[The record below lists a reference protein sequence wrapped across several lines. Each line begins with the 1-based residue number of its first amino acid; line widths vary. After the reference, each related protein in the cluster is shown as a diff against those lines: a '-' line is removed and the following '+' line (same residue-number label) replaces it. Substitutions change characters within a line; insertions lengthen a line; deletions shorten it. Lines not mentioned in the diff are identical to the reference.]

1 MTIKLGLARAWR
13 FETGLP
19 AALFVLGS
27 CLAVA
32 TGVWR
37 HHDTEAQ
44 ARAAFERGV
53 DRVSDDVLRRLRQ
66 PIAALKGASGLFAAN
81 PKVGR
86 QLFRDYVAAG
96 DMQADFPGV
105 RGFGFIQRVERSGLE
120 AFIAAERA
128 DDAPQ
133 FALRQLDDKGQ
144 ADLYVIRF
152 IEPMVP
158 NRSAVGLDLGS
169 ERIRREAA
177 ERAVASGE
185 AAMSGTISLVQ
196 DAQRSPGF
204 LLFLPVYQ
212 HGADPFTPAQR
223 RRALLGLLYSP
234 IIAADLLGGVH
245 DVAAGELDFT
255 LSDPTAGMPGQGL
268 IFSSAAARGPAPG
281 ASAPGSLAQLSTG
294 RFQASRKLGLPG
306 RPLMLQ
312 ARSTSSFDAALPTWQ
327 PWLIG
332 AAGILVSTLLA
343 ALLRQQAAGRLRAEA
358 LARAMTADL
367 ERLAQVARH
376 TSNAVSITDRE
387 LRIVWIN
394 EGFTRITGHSLDE
407 ARGRTPGQLLGSGKA
422 DPAVLQLLA
431 DTAAAG
437 AGCQVEI
444 LNRARDGHEF
454 WFDTEIQPLR
464 DRQGALT
471 GFMEIGS
478 DVTAQ
483 HLAQARLEDAL
494 RARQA
499 LLGTIDLHSIVSV
512 ADRTGLI
519 TQVNDAFCSLSGH
532 SRAELIGQNHRIV
545 NSGHHSA
552 AFWVGM
558 WRSIAAGTAWRAEV
572 CNRARDGS
580 LYWVDTVIAP
590 FMGADGQ
597 IEKYISICTDITAS
611 KRAAQDLA
619 HERLALANIIE
630 GTDVGTWEWDL
641 ASGALHFNQRWAQMI
656 GQTLAEVSHTTMAT
670 WNQRTHP
677 EDVLRAEALLKQ
689 HFRGELPALESENRV
704 RHRDGHWVWVLT
716 RGKVSQRA
724 KDGRPCWMAGTHM
737 DISARKQAEA
747 ALRASQELL
756 DRTGRIGGV
765 GGWAFDIASQALEW
779 SDQTC
784 RIHDVPPGF
793 RPTLDQAIAF
803 YSPEVRPLVA
813 QTVRQAIRSG
823 QGWDLE
829 LALVTAQGR
838 EVWVRAVGEAEMQH
852 GRTVRLIGAFQDIT
866 ARRAMALALQRKSEL
881 VSSVIENLPCGLS
894 VFDAELN
901 LVAANR
907 EFGRL
912 LDLPAALFEAPATR
926 FEDIIRFNA
935 ARGEYGTE
943 QVEASVQAILERAHA
958 PTIAHQFERLRP
970 DGRPLEIRGSP
981 MPGGGFVTTYTDI
994 SARKRAEAEI
1004 ERSAQLLRGALGAI
1018 DEAFVLY
1025 DPDERLVFCNDKYR
1039 QTYPG
1044 IAHLMLPGT
1053 RFEDIVRPG
1062 AENGD
1067 YLEAVGRVDEWI
1079 AERLAAHRAGDRT
1092 LVQKLSSG
1100 RTVRIVER
1108 KMADGHTVGFRID
1121 ISDLVR
1127 ATEAAELASRAKS
1140 QFLANMSHE
1149 IRTPM
1154 NAILGMLALLRRTAL
1169 TPRQADY
1176 ASKTEGA
1183 ARSLLGLLNDI
1194 LDFSKVEAGKMALDL
1209 QPFCID
1215 QLLRD
1220 LSVIVSANVG
1230 DKPVEVL
1237 FDLDPRLPR
1246 ELVGDAPR
1254 LQQVLINLAGNAV
1267 KFTARGE
1274 VVLAIRVLAQDSAQ
1288 VSLEVSVHDTG
1299 IGIAPENQAR
1309 IFSGFTQA
1317 EASTTRRFGGTGLGV
1332 AISQR
1337 LVALMGGELQLDSA
1351 LGQGSRFHFTVT
1363 LPVAPGAARL
1373 SGPVPPAALRALVVD
1388 DNPSARDVLQRM
1400 GDSLGWAIDVVDSGE
1415 AALALLQAQAAQ
1427 GIACQAVFVDWQ
1439 MPGLDGWATSQ
1450 RIRELGLGGQAP
1462 VIVMVTAHGRE
1473 MLAQRSEADQALLDG
1488 FLVKPVTASMLFDA
1502 VADAGL
1508 ARGTQCARQPATAAG
1523 PKRLAGLRLLV
1534 AEDNLNN
1541 QQVAR
1546 ELLEDEG
1553 ASVQIAGNGQQAVDA
1568 VAAAQPPFDVVLM
1581 DLQMPVMDGLAA
1593 TRAIRQGLALP
1604 TLPIVAMTANALAS
1618 DRQACL
1624 AAGMNDHIGKPFDL
1638 NQLVQVLRAQA
1649 GLTDDPAA
1657 PPTPPTPST
1666 PAHRADPLPAAL
1678 QAAAAAA
1685 GVRIAP
1691 AIARLG
1697 GDAQVYRRMLQ
1708 RFVDDL
1714 AAWPAESQG
1723 LAAQGDAG
1731 AAARALHSIRGVA
1744 ATLGADDLAA
1754 IAARGEK
1761 QLGADDA
1768 APLIGPVLALACQ
1781 AIDAARPALAGLLQ
1795 ALQPAARRQ
1804 PAEAAA
1810 SPADRQAL
1818 QQGLGQLAVL
1828 LRNADMAALDAVAG
1842 LQGQFS
1848 GLLDERF
1855 QALDE
1860 AVAGLDFG
1868 PALGHCTQLLAA
1880 LET

>member
-1 MTIKLGLARAWR
+1 MTIEMGLARAWR
-13 FETGLP
+13 VETGLP
-19 AALFVLGS
+19 ALLFVLGT

-53 DRVSDDVLRRLRQ
+53 DRVSDDVLRRMRQ

-81 PKVGR
+81 PKVER
-86 QLFRDYVAAG
+86 QVFRDYVAPL
-96 DMQADFPGV
+96 DLQVDFPGV
-105 RGFGFIQRVERSGLE
+105 RGFGFIQRLERSGLD

-133 FALRQLDDKGQ
+133 FALRQLDEPGHD
-144 ADLYVIRF
+144 DLYVVKL
-152 IEPMVP
+152 IEPTPP
-158 NRSAVGLDLGS
+158 NRSVVGLDVGS

-177 ERAVASGE
+177 ERAMLSGE
-185 AAMSGTISLVQ
+185 ATMSGTVTLVQ
-196 DAQRSPGF
+196 DARRSPGF
-204 LLFLPVYQ
+204 VLYLPVYRR
-212 HGADPFTPAQR
+212 GADPVTPAQR
-223 RRALLGLLYSP
+223 RRALLGLLFSP
-234 IIAADLLGGVH
+234 IVAAELLGDVH

-255 LSDPTAGMPGQGL
+255 LADPTAGMPGQGL
-268 IFSSAAARGPAPG
+268 IFSSAANRGAAPG
-281 ASAPGSLAQLSTG
+281 ASAPGSLAADSSG
-294 RFQASRKLGLPG
+294 RFQASRSVALPG
-306 RPLMLQ
+306 RALMLQ
-312 ARSTSSFDAALPTWQ
+312 ARSTPGFEAALPHWQ

-332 AAGILVSTLLA
+332 AAGMLVSALLA

-376 TSNAVSITDRE
+376 TSNAVSITDRD

-394 EGFTRITGHSLDE
+394 EGFTRITGHTIDD
-407 ARGRTPGQLLGSGKA
+407 AHGRTPGQLLGSGKA
-422 DPAVLQLLA
+422 DPALLQLLA
-431 DTAAAG
+431 DAAAAG
-437 AGCQVEI
+437 AGCRVEI
-444 LNRARDGHEF
+444 LNRARDGREF

-464 DRQGALT
+464 DSQGLLT

-478 DVTAQ
+478 DVTER

-494 RARQA
+494 RDNQA
-499 LLGTIDLHSIVSV
+499 LLRTIDLHSIVSV
-512 ADRTGLI
+512 ADRSGLI
-519 TQVNDAFCSLSGH
+519 TQVNDAFCSISGYG
-532 SRAELIGQNHRIV
+532 RAELVGQNHRIV
-545 NSGHHSA
+545 NSGHQSA

-558 WRSIAAGTAWRAEV
+558 WRCIAAGTPWRGEV
-572 CNRARDGS
+572 CNRAKDGS

-590 FMGADGQ
+590 FMAADGR
-597 IEKYISICTDITAS
+597 IEKYISIRTDISPS
-611 KRAAQDLA
+611 KRAAQDLVR
-619 HERLALANIIE
+619 ERQALASIIE
-630 GTDVGTWEWDL
+630 GTNVGTWEWDL
-641 ASGALHFNQRWAQMI
+641 ASGALHFNQRWAQI
-656 GQTLAEVSHTTMAT
+656 LGQTLAELSHATMDT
-670 WNQRTHP
+670 WVERTHP
-677 EDVLRAEALLKQ
+677 ADARHTQALIKQ
-689 HFRGELPALESENRV
+689 HFRGELPALEAENRV
-704 RHRDGHWVWVLT
+704 RHIDGHWVWVLT

-747 ALRASQELL
+747 ALRASQDLL

-765 GGWAFDIASQALEW
+765 GGWAVDIASQTIEW

-784 RIHDVPPGF
+784 RIHELPPGF
-793 RPTLDQAIAF
+793 RPTLDEAIAF
-803 YSPEVRPLVA
+803 YAPEARPVITQA
-813 QTVRQAIRSG
+813 VQHAIRSG

-829 LALVTAQGR
+829 LPLTTAQGR
-838 EVWVRAVGEAEMQH
+838 EVWVRAVGEAEMLDGQA
-852 GRTVRLIGAFQDIT
+852 VRLIGAFQDIT

-894 VFDAELN
+894 VFDGELN

-912 LDLPAALFEAPATR
+912 LDLPPRLCEAPGTR

-935 ARGEYGTE
+935 ARGEYGSGPL
-943 QVEASVQAILERAHA
+943 EASVQVIVDRARA
-958 PTIAHQFERLRP
+958 PAKSHRFERLRL
-970 DGRPLEIRGSP
+970 DGTPLEICGGP

-994 SARKRAEAEI
+994 SARKRAEAAI
-1004 ERSAQLLRGALGAI
+1004 ERGGQLLRGAIGAI
-1018 DEAFVLY
+1018 DEAFVLF
-1025 DPDERLVFCNDKYR
+1025 DPDDRLVFCNEKYR
-1039 QTYPG
+1039 QIYPG
-1044 IAHLMLPGT
+1044 MAHLMLPGA

-1062 AENGD
+1062 AERGD
-1067 YLEAVGRVDEWI
+1067 YLDAVGRPEAWI

-1092 LVQKLSSG
+1092 LIQRLSSG
-1100 RTVRIVER
+1100 RTLRIVER
-1108 KMADGHTVGFRID
+1108 RMADGHTVGFRID
-1121 ISDLVR
+1121 ISELVR
-1127 ATEAAELASRAKS
+1127 ATEAAEQASQAKS

-1154 NAILGMLALLRRTAL
+1154 NAILGMLALLRKTAL

-1194 LDFSKVEAGKMALDL
+1194 LDFSKVEAGKMALEL
-1209 QPFCID
+1209 QAFRID

-1220 LSVIVSANVG
+1220 LSVIVSANIA
-1230 DKPVEVL
+1230 DKPVELL
-1237 FDLDPRLPR
+1237 FDIDPRLPR
-1246 ELVGDAPR
+1246 ALVGDALR

-1267 KFTARGE
+1267 KFTAQGE
-1274 VVLAIRVLAQDSAQ
+1274 VVLGIRVLAQDSAQ
-1288 VSLEVSVHDTG
+1288 VSLEVSVRDTG

-1337 LVALMGGELQLDSA
+1337 LVALMGGELRLDSA

-1363 LPVAPGAARL
+1363 LPVAPGAAQAA
-1373 SGPVPPAALRALVVD
+1373 GPMPASRLRALVVD
-1388 DNPSARDVLQRM
+1388 DNASARDVLQRM
-1400 GDSLGWAIDVVDSGE
+1400 GESLGWLVDVADSGE
-1415 AALALLQAQAAQ
+1415 AALALLQARSAQ

-1450 RIRELGLGGQAP
+1450 GIRALGRGGQP
-1462 VIVMVTAHGRE
+1462 LLLIVMVTAHGRE
-1473 MLAQRSEADQALLDG
+1473 LLAQGSEAEQASLDG
-1488 FLVKPVTASMLFDA
+1488 ILVKPVTASMLFDA

-1508 ARGTQCARQPATAAG
+1508 AASTQQAGPATSAAG
-1523 PKRLAGLRLLV
+1523 SKRLAGLRLLL

-1553 ASVQIAGNGQQAVDA
+1553 ASVQIASNGQQAVDA
-1568 VAAAQPPFDVVLM
+1568 VAAARPPFDVVLM

-1593 TRAIRQGLALP
+1593 TRAIRQGLAMP

-1638 NQLVQVLRAQA
+1638 DQLVRVLRSQA
-1649 GLTDDPAA
+1649 GMSDEPAA
-1657 PPTPPTPST
+1657 PPGSAPKTAT
-1666 PAHRADPLPAAL
+1666 LPAEV

-1697 GDAQVYRRMLQ
+1697 GDAQVYRRMLG

-1714 AAWPAESQG
+1714 AALPAEWQG
-1723 LAAQGDAG
+1723 LADQADAQ
-1731 AAARALHSIRGVA
+1731 AAARALHTVRGVA
-1744 ATLGADDLAA
+1744 ATLGLDELAA
-1754 IAARGEK
+1754 QAAQGEQ
-1761 QLGADDA
+1761 QLGATGS
-1768 APLIGPVLALACQ
+1768 APLIGPVLAQASQ
-1781 AIDAARPALAGLLQ
+1781 AINAARPALAELLRALQ
-1795 ALQPAARRQ
+1795 ATSASQPAA
-1804 PAEAAA
+1804 AAA
-1810 SPADRQAL
+1810 AKPADRQAL
-1818 QQGLGQLAVL
+1818 QHGLRQLADL
-1828 LRNADMAALDAVAG
+1828 LRNADMAALDAVAS

-1848 GLLDERF
+1848 GLLAERF

-1860 AVAGLDFG
+1860 AVAGLDFD
-1868 PALGHCTQLLAA
+1868 PALGHCRQLLEA
-1880 LET
+1880 LES

>member
-1 MTIKLGLARAWR
+1 MAIERGLARAWR
-13 FETGLP
+13 VETSLP

-32 TGVWR
+32 TGTWR
-37 HHDTEAQ
+37 HRDTEAQ

-53 DRVSDDVLRRLRQ
+53 DRVSDDVLGRMRQ

-86 QLFRDYVAAG
+86 QLFRDYVAPL
-96 DMQADFPGV
+96 DLQVDFPGV
-105 RGFGFIQRVERSGLE
+105 RGFGFIQRLERSGLD

-128 DDAPQ
+128 DDAPL
-133 FALRQLDDKGQ
+133 FALRQLDEPGPD
-144 ADLYVIRF
+144 DLYVIKF
-152 IEPMVP
+152 IEPEPP
-158 NRSAVGLDLGS
+158 NRSTIGLDVGS

-177 ERAVASGE
+177 ERAVRSGE
-185 AAMSGTISLVQ
+185 ATMSGTIALVQ
-196 DAQRSPGF
+196 DARRSPGF
-204 LLFLPVYQ
+204 LLYLPVYRR
-212 HGADPFTPAQR
+212 GADPVTPAQR
-223 RRALLGLLYSP
+223 RRALLGLLFSP
-234 IIAADLLGGVH
+234 VVAAELLGGVH

-268 IFSSAAARGPAPG
+268 IFSSAADHGPAPG
-281 ASAPGSLAQLSTG
+281 ASAPGSLAPVSSG
-294 RFQASRKLGLPG
+294 RFQASRSVALPG
-306 RPLMLQ
+306 RALMLQ
-312 ARSTSSFDAALPTWQ
+312 ARSTPAFDAALPSWQ

-332 AAGILVSTLLA
+332 AAGMLVSALLA
-343 ALLRQQAAGRLRAEA
+343 ALLRLQAAGRLRAEA

-376 TSNAVSITDRE
+376 TSNAVSITDRD

-394 EGFTRITGHSLDE
+394 EGFTRITGHAIDD

-422 DPAVLQLLA
+422 DPALLQLLA

-437 AGCQVEI
+437 ASCQVEI
-444 LNRARDGHEF
+444 LNRARDGREF

-464 DRQGALT
+464 DSQGLLT

-478 DVTAQ
+478 DVTER

-494 RARQA
+494 RDNQA
-499 LLGTIDLHSIVSV
+499 LLRTIDLHSIVSV
-512 ADRTGLI
+512 ADRSGLI
-519 TQVNDAFCSLSGH
+519 TQVNDAFCSISGYGP
-532 SRAELIGQNHRIV
+532 AELVGQNHRIV

-552 AFWVGM
+552 AFWGGM
-558 WRSIAAGTAWRAEV
+558 WRCIAAGTPWRGEV
-572 CNRARDGS
+572 CNRAKDGS

-590 FMGADGQ
+590 FMGADGR
-597 IEKYISICTDITAS
+597 IEKYISIHTDVSPS
-611 KRAAQDLA
+611 KRAAQDLVR
-619 HERLALANIIE
+619 ERQALANIIE
-630 GTDVGTWEWDL
+630 GTNVGTWEWDL
-641 ASGALHFNQRWAQMI
+641 ASGALHFNQRWAQI
-656 GQTLAEVSHTTMAT
+656 VGQTLAELSHTTVDA
-670 WNQRTHP
+670 WVQRTHP
-677 EDVLRAEALLKQ
+677 DDARHTQALIRQ

-724 KDGRPCWMAGTHM
+724 RDGRPCWMAGTHM

-747 ALRASQELL
+747 ALRASQDLL

-765 GGWAFDIASQALEW
+765 GGWAFDIASQAIEW

-784 RIHDVPPGF
+784 RIHELPPGF

-803 YSPEVRPLVA
+803 YAPEARSVIALAV
-813 QTVRQAIRSG
+813 QQAVRSG

-829 LALVTAQGR
+829 LPLITARGR
-838 EVWVRAVGEAEMQH
+838 EVWVRAVGEAEILDGQ
-852 GRTVRLIGAFQDIT
+852 VQRLLGAFQDIT
-866 ARRAMALALQRKSEL
+866 ARRALAQALQCQSAL

-894 VFDAELN
+894 VFDGELN

-912 LDLPAALFEAPATR
+912 LDLPAALCEAPTTR

-943 QVEASVQAILERAHA
+943 QVEATVQTILDRARA
-958 PTIAHQFERLRP
+958 PALEHQFERVRP
-970 DGRPLEIRGSP
+970 DGTPLEIRGSP

-1004 ERSAQLLRGALGAI
+1004 ERGAQLLRGAIGAI
-1018 DEAFVLY
+1018 DEAFVLF
-1025 DPDERLVFCNDKYR
+1025 DPDDRLVLCNDKYR
-1039 QTYPG
+1039 QVYPG
-1044 IAHLMLPGT
+1044 MAHLMLPGA
-1053 RFEDIVRPG
+1053 RFEDIVHTG

-1067 YLEAVGRVDEWI
+1067 YLEAVNRVDEWV

-1092 LVQKLSSG
+1092 LIQRLSSG
-1100 RTVRIVER
+1100 RTLRIVER

-1121 ISDLVR
+1121 ISELVR
-1127 ATEAAELASRAKS
+1127 ATEAAEQASRAKS
-1140 QFLANMSHE
+1140 LFLANMSHE

-1154 NAILGMLALLRRTAL
+1154 NAILGMLALLRKTAL

-1176 ASKTEGA
+1176 ASKSEGA

-1209 QPFCID
+1209 QAFRID
-1215 QLLRD
+1215 QLLRE
-1220 LSVIVSANVG
+1220 LSVIVSANIG
-1230 DKPVEVL
+1230 NKPVEVL
-1237 FDLDPRLPR
+1237 FDIDPRLPR
-1246 ELVGDAPR
+1246 ALVGDALR

-1267 KFTARGE
+1267 KFTAQGE

-1288 VSLEVSVHDTG
+1288 VSLEVSVRDTG

-1337 LVALMGGELQLDSA
+1337 LVALMGGALQLDSTP
-1351 LGQGSRFHFTVT
+1351 GQGSRFHFTVT
-1363 LPVAPGAARL
+1363 LPVAADLAQASAPM
-1373 SGPVPPAALRALVVD
+1373 PAAPLRVLVVD
-1388 DNPSARDVLQRM
+1388 DNPCARDVLQRM
-1400 GDSLGWAIDVVDSGE
+1400 GDSLGWVVDVADSGE

-1427 GIACQAVFVDWQ
+1427 GISCQAVFIDWQ

-1450 RIRELGLGGQAP
+1450 CIRTMGLKGQPP
-1462 VIVMVTAHGRE
+1462 VIVMVTAHGRD
-1473 MLAQRSEADQALLDG
+1473 MLAQRSEAEQASLGG

-1508 ARGTQCARQPATAAG
+1508 AAGVRRTSSPATAAG

-1553 ASVQIAGNGQQAVDA
+1553 ASVQIASNGQQAVDA
-1568 VAAAQPPFDVVLM
+1568 VAAAQPAFDVVLM

-1593 TRAIRQGLALP
+1593 ARAIRQGLAMP
-1604 TLPIVAMTANALAS
+1604 ALPIVAMTANALVS

-1638 NQLVQVLRAQA
+1638 DHLVRVLRTQA
-1649 GLTDDPAA
+1649 GLADDPAA
-1657 PPTPPTPST
+1657 PPSAAPS
-1666 PAHRADPLPAAL
+1666 DDSLPAAV

-1697 GDAQVYRRMLQ
+1697 GNALVYRRMLR

-1714 AAWPAESQG
+1714 AAWPAEWQG
-1723 LAAQGDAG
+1723 LTARGDAE
-1731 AAARALHSIRGVA
+1731 AAARALHTVKGVA
-1744 ATLGADDLAA
+1744 ATLGMDGLAA
-1754 IAARGEK
+1754 HAAQGEQ
-1761 QLGADDA
+1761 QLA
-1768 APLIGPVLALACQ
+1768 APDPAPLVGPVMARAGQ
-1781 AIDAARPALAGLLQ
+1781 AIDAARPALADLLQ
-1795 ALQPAARRQ
+1795 ALQAATAGQPAA
-1804 PAEAAA
+1804 AAA
-1810 SPADRQAL
+1810 GPADRRAMQL
-1818 QQGLGQLAVL
+1818 GLRQLADL
-1828 LRNADMAALDAVAG
+1828 LRNADMAALDTMPG
-1842 LQGQFS
+1842 LQGRFT
-1848 GLLDERF
+1848 GALGERF

-1860 AVAGLDFG
+1860 TVAGLDFDA
-1868 PALGHCTQLLAA
+1868 ALGHCRHLLAA
-1880 LET
+1880 LES

>member
-1 MTIKLGLARAWR
+1 MTIDLGLARAWR

-19 AALFVLGS
+19 AALFVLGAS
-27 CLAVA
+27 LAVA

-53 DRVSDDVLRRLRQ
+53 DRISDDVLRRMRQ

-86 QLFRDYVAAG
+86 QLFRDYVAPH
-96 DMQADFPGV
+96 DLPADFAGV
-105 RGFGFIQRVERSGLE
+105 RGFGFIQRVERSGLD

-133 FALRQLDDKGQ
+133 FALHQLDDPGHD
-144 ADLYVIRF
+144 DLYVVKF
-152 IEPMVP
+152 IEPMAP
-158 NRSAVGLDLGS
+158 NRSAVGLDVGS

-177 ERAVASGE
+177 ERAVNSGE
-185 AAMSGTISLVQ
+185 ATMSGTITLLQ
-196 DAQRSPGF
+196 DARRSPSF
-204 LLFLPVYQ
+204 MLYLPVYRR
-212 HGADPFTPAQR
+212 GADPTTPAQR

-234 IIAADLLGGVH
+234 IVAAELLGGMH
-245 DVAAGELDFT
+245 DVAAGELDFS

-268 IFSSAAARGPAPG
+268 IFSSAVAGSPAPG
-281 ASAPGSLAQLSTG
+281 ASAPASPAPLSTG
-294 RFQASRKLGLPG
+294 RFQASRSVALPG
-306 RPLMLQ
+306 RALTLQ
-312 ARSTSSFDAALPTWQ
+312 ARSTPGFDAALPSWQ

-332 AAGILVSTLLA
+332 AAGLLVSALLA

-376 TSNAVSITDRE
+376 TSNAVSITDRD

-394 EGFTRITGHSLDE
+394 EGFTRITGHSLDD
-407 ARGRTPGQLLGSGKA
+407 ARGRTAGQLLGSGKA

-464 DRQGALT
+464 DRQGTLS

-483 HLAQARLEDAL
+483 HLAQDRLEDAL
-494 RARQA
+494 RDQQA
-499 LLGTIDLHSIVSV
+499 LLGTLDLHSIVSV
-512 ADRTGLI
+512 ADRSGRI
-519 TQVNDAFCSLSGH
+519 TQTNDAFCSISGYG
-532 SRAELIGQNHRIV
+532 RAELIGQNHRIV
-545 NSGHHSA
+545 NSGQHSA
-552 AFWVGM
+552 DFWAGM
-558 WRSIAAGTAWRAEV
+558 WHCIAAGTAWRGEV
-572 CNRARDGS
+572 CNRAKDGS
-580 LYWVDTVIAP
+580 LYWADTVIAP
-590 FMGADGQ
+590 FMGADGRV
-597 IEKYISICTDITAS
+597 EKYISIRTDISAS

-619 HERLALANIIE
+619 REREALANIIE
-630 GTDVGTWEWDL
+630 GTNVGTWEWDL
-641 ASGALHFNQRWAQMI
+641 ANGALHFNQRWAQII
-656 GQTLAEVSHTTMAT
+656 GQTLADVSHTTMET
-670 WNQRTHP
+670 WNQRSHP
-677 EDVLRAEALLKQ
+677 DDVRHTEALLKQ
-689 HFRGELPALESENRV
+689 HFRGELPALEVENRV
-704 RHRDGHWVWVLT
+704 RHRDGHWIWVLT

-724 KDGRPCWMAGTHM
+724 PDGRPCWMAGTHM

-747 ALRASQELL
+747 ALRASQDLL

-765 GGWAFDIASQALEW
+765 GGWAFDIASQAIEW

-784 RIHDVPPGF
+784 RIHDLPPGF

-803 YSPEVRPLVA
+803 YAPEARPRVA
-813 QTVRQAIRSG
+813 RAVQRAIGSG

-829 LALVTAQGR
+829 LPLITAQGR
-838 EVWVRAVGEAEMQH
+838 EVWVRAVGEAEMLD
-852 GRTVRLIGAFQDIT
+852 GRAVRLLGAFQDIS
-866 ARRAMALALQRKSEL
+866 ARR
-881 VSSVIENLPCGLS
+881 
-894 VFDAELN
+894 
-901 LVAANR
+901 
-907 EFGRL
+907 
-912 LDLPAALFEAPATR
+912 
-926 FEDIIRFNA
+926 
-935 ARGEYGTE
+935 
-943 QVEASVQAILERAHA
+943 H
-958 PTIAHQFERLRP
+958 
-970 DGRPLEIRGSP
+970 
-981 MPGGGFVTTYTDI
+981 
-994 SARKRAEAEI
+994 AEAEI
-1004 ERSAQLLRGALGAI
+1004 ERSAQLLRGAIDAI

-1025 DPDERLVFCNDKYR
+1025 DPDDRLVLCNDKYR
-1039 QTYPG
+1039 QIYCG
-1044 IAHLMLPGT
+1044 VAHLMVPGT
-1053 RFEDIVRPG
+1053 RFEDIIRAG
-1062 AENGD
+1062 AEAGD
-1067 YLEAVGRVDEWI
+1067 YAEAVGRVDAWVV
-1079 AERLAAHRAGDRT
+1079 ERLAAHHAGDRT
-1092 LVQKLSSG
+1092 LTQKLSTG
-1100 RTVRIVER
+1100 PTLRIVER
-1108 KMADGHTVGFRID
+1108 KMPDGHTVGFRID
-1121 ISDLVR
+1121 ISELVR
-1127 ATEAAELASRAKS
+1127 ATEAAEQASRAKS

-1154 NAILGMLALLRRTAL
+1154 NAILGMLALLRKTAL

-1176 ASKTEGA
+1176 AGKTEGA
-1183 ARSLLGLLNDI
+1183 ARSLLRLLNDI

-1209 QPFCID
+1209 QPFRID

-1220 LSVIVSANVG
+1220 LSVIVSANIA

-1237 FDLDPRLPR
+1237 FDIDPQLPR
-1246 ELVGDAPR
+1246 ELVGDALR

-1267 KFTARGE
+1267 KFTAQGE

-1288 VSLEVSVHDTG
+1288 VSLEVSVRDTG

-1332 AISQR
+1332 AISQC
-1337 LVALMGGELQLDSA
+1337 LVALMGGELRLDSA
-1351 LGQGSRFHFTVT
+1351 LGRGSRFHFALT
-1363 LPVAPGAARL
+1363 LPVAPGAAL
-1373 SGPVPPAALRALVVD
+1373 VSGPTPAAALRALVVD

-1400 GDSLGWAIDVVDSGE
+1400 GDSLGWVVDVADSGE

-1439 MPGLDGWATSQ
+1439 MPGLNGWATSL

-1473 MLAQRSEADQALLDG
+1473 MLAQRSQAEQALLDG

-1508 ARGTQCARQPATAAG
+1508 ARGTQRASQPAHAAG
-1523 PKRLAGLRLLV
+1523 PKRLAGLRLLL

-1553 ASVQIAGNGQQAVDA
+1553 ASVQIAGNGQQAVEA

-1593 TRAIRQGLALP
+1593 TRAIRDGLGLP
-1604 TLPIVAMTANALAS
+1604 HLPIVAMTANALAS

-1624 AAGMNDHIGKPFDL
+1624 DAGMNDHIGKPFDL

-1649 GLTDDPAA
+1649 GMRDDPAA
-1657 PPTPPTPST
+1657 PQT
-1666 PAHRADPLPAAL
+1666 PAPRVDPLPAAV

-1685 GVRIAP
+1685 GVRIA
-1691 AIARLG
+1691 AAVARLG
-1697 GDAQVYRRMLQ
+1697 GDDQVYRRMLR

-1714 AAWPAESQG
+1714 AALPAEWQG

-1731 AAARALHSIRGVA
+1731 AAARALHTVKGVA
-1744 ATLGADDLAA
+1744 ATLGLDDLAA
-1754 IAARGEK
+1754 MAAQGEK
-1761 QLGADDA
+1761 QLGGHDA
-1768 APLIGPVLALACQ
+1768 APLIGPVMALACR
-1781 AIDAARPALAGLLQ
+1781 AVEAAGPALAGLLQ
-1795 ALQPAARRQ
+1795 ALQAAAIGQ
-1804 PAEAAA
+1804 PTFYASPAA

-1818 QQGLGQLAVL
+1818 QQGLRQLADL
-1828 LRNADMAALDAVAG
+1828 LRNADMAALDAVTG
-1842 LQGQFS
+1842 LQGRFS
-1848 GLLDERF
+1848 GSLGERF

-1860 AVAGLDFG
+1860 AVAGLDFD

-1880 LET
+1880 LES